1 MRGGKI
7 AGIPPTHNPQRS
19 LYDACRPGCRAYRGL
34 ESRRTVTDRTG
45 LSRGDRNR
53 NARLARLRVLLPQR
67 NAIVGIDLADDKQAA
82 VVTDHDS
89 RVIARRR
96 VAARAWE
103 LGELLDWAVGVA
115 TAAGFVSVTVAC
127 EPTGHR
133 WRVLDQLAAQRGLAP
148 VCVQPLLVYRAR
160 EAEDLTRDKSDP
172 KDAVL
177 IARLASELRCYEP
190 ERADAVWARL
200 RHLGARR
207 LQLTT
212 DATGQANQVRD
223 LLECAWPAV
232 LAAAGK
238 PFRSATWC
246 AALALTLDRSAG
258 DLGRV
263 HRLGPTRFE
272 AAVRRELPRWG
283 ASRPCLRIVRAVFAA
298 LADDAGVSAHRPG
311 ALERAGLVMGDW
323 HETRQRLAATEAR
336 MVTVMDELGLTGL
349 VTTIA
354 GLTPVGAAAILAET
368 GDPARFATPRSL
380 VKHAGLFPRDNAS
393 GEFQGKTP
401 ISGRG
406 RPGLRVAAWRAVW
419 AALPNNPVLAAKFI
433 HLTTRDDN
441 RLARQQAR
449 TACAAA
455 LLRWIHVV
463 ITKGVAWDPAIAAG
477 ITPLQRAA

>member
-1 MRGGKI
+1 MSD
-7 AGIPPTHNPQRS
+7 RS
-19 LYDACRPGCRAYRGL
+19 
-34 ESRRTVTDRTG
+34 G

-53 NARLARLRVLLPQR
+53 NARLARLRQLLPPE

-89 RVIARRR
+89 RVIARRQVR
-96 VAARAWE
+96 ARAWE
-103 LGELLDWAVGVA
+103 LGDLLDWAVA
-115 TAAGFVSVTVAC
+115 RAAGAGFRSVTVAC

-133 WRVLDQLAAQRGLAP
+133 WRVLDQLAAGRGLAL

-160 EAEDLTRDKSDP
+160 EGEDLTRDKSDP

-207 LQLTT
+207 NQLTT
-212 DATGQANQVRD
+212 DATAQVNQIRD

-232 LAAAGK
+232 LGAAGS
-238 PFRSATWC
+238 PFRSASWR
-246 AALALTLDRSAG
+246 AALAVVLDRCAG

-263 HRLGPTRFE
+263 RRLGAARFE

-283 ASRPCLRIVRAVFAA
+283 AQRPCLRFIRAVFAA
-298 LADDAGVSAHRPG
+298 LSDPAGVAAHRPG
-311 ALERAGLVMGDW
+311 ALERAHLALGDW
-323 HETRQRLAATEAR
+323 RETRARLAATEAR
-336 MVTVMDELGLTGL
+336 MVTVLDDLGLTSL
-349 VTTIA
+349 ITTIA
-354 GLTPVGAAAILAET
+354 GLTPVGAAAVLAET
-368 GDPARFATPRSL
+368 GDPARFATGRAL
-380 VKHAGLFPRDNAS
+380 VKHAGLCPRDNAS
-393 GEFQGKTP
+393 GASQGKTS

-406 RPGLRVAAWRAVW
+406 RPALRLAAWRAVW
-419 AALPNNPVLAAKFI
+419 AALPNNPVMAARFTY
-433 HLTTRDDN
+433 LTTREHN

-463 ITKGVAWDPAIAAG
+463 ITQRVSWDPAIAAG
-477 ITPLQRAA
+477 YTPARQAA

>member
-1 MRGGKI
+1 MSD
-7 AGIPPTHNPQRS
+7 RS
-19 LYDACRPGCRAYRGL
+19 
-34 ESRRTVTDRTG
+34 G

-53 NARLARLRVLLPQR
+53 NARLARLRPLLPPDL
-67 NAIVGIDLADDKQAA
+67 AIVGIDLADSKQAV

-96 VAARAWE
+96 LSVRAWE
-103 LGELLDWAVGVA
+103 LGELLDWAIGRA
-115 TAAGFVSVTVAC
+115 MAAGFVSVTVAC

-133 WRVLDQLAAQRGLAP
+133 WRVLDQLSAERGLAL

-160 EAEDLTRDKSDP
+160 EGEDLTRDKSDP
-172 KDAVL
+172 KDAVI
-177 IARLASELRCYEP
+177 IARLAAALHCYEP

-207 LQLTT
+207 HQLTT
-212 DATGQANQVRD
+212 SATAQVNQIRD

-232 LAAAGK
+232 LSASGS
-238 PFRSATWC
+238 PFRSASWR
-246 AALALTLDRSAG
+246 AAVAVVTDRCAG

-263 HRLGPTRFE
+263 RRLGLARFT

-283 ASRPCLRIVRAVFAA
+283 ATRPCLRIVRAVFAA
-298 LADDAGVSAHRPG
+298 LADPAGVTAHRPG
-311 ALERAGLVMGDW
+311 ALERVHLAMSDW
-323 HETRQRLAATEAR
+323 RDTRARLADVETR
-336 MVTVMDELGLTGL
+336 MVAVLDDLGLTGL

-380 VKHAGLFPRDNAS
+380 VKHAGLCPRDNAS
-393 GEFQGKTP
+393 GGYQGKTS
-401 ISGRG
+401 ISSRG
-406 RPGLRVAAWRAVW
+406 RPKLRVAAWRAVW
-419 AALPNNPVLAAKFI
+419 AALPNNPVMAARFT
-433 HLTTRDDN
+433 HLTTREDN

-463 ITKGVAWDPAIAAG
+463 ITQRVSWDPAIAAG
-477 ITPLQRAA
+477 NTPAQQAA

>member
-1 MRGGKI
+1 MSD
-7 AGIPPTHNPQRS
+7 RS
-19 LYDACRPGCRAYRGL
+19 
-34 ESRRTVTDRTG
+34 G

-53 NARLARLRVLLPQR
+53 NARLARLRQLLPPE

-96 VAARAWE
+96 VSARAWE
-103 LGELLDWAVGVA
+103 LGGLLDWAAGRA
-115 TAAGFVSVTVAC
+115 AAAGFRSVTVAC

-133 WRVLDQLAAQRGLAP
+133 WRVLDQLAAERGLAL

-160 EAEDLTRDKSDP
+160 EGEDLTFDKSDP
-172 KDAVL
+172 KDAVI
-177 IARLASELRCYEP
+177 IARLAAGLHCYEP

-207 LQLTT
+207 NQLTT
-212 DATGQANQVRD
+212 DATAEVNQVRD

-232 LAAAGK
+232 LTASGA
-238 PFRSATWC
+238 PFRSASWR
-246 AALALTLDRSAG
+246 AAVAVVLDRCAG
-258 DLGRV
+258 DLRRV
-263 HRLGPTRFE
+263 RRLGEARFT

-283 ASRPCLRIVRAVFAA
+283 ATRPCLRIVRAVFAA
-298 LADDAGVSAHRPG
+298 LADPAGVTAHRPG
-311 ALERAGLVMGDW
+311 ALERAHLALGDW
-323 HETRQRLAATEAR
+323 RDTRTRLADVEAR
-336 MVTVMDELGLTGL
+336 MVAVLDDLGLREL

-368 GDPARFATPRSL
+368 GDPARFASPRSL
-380 VKHAGLFPRDNAS
+380 VKHAGLCPRDNAS
-393 GEFQGKTP
+393 GGYQGKTS

-406 RPGLRVAAWRAVW
+406 RPGLRLAAWRAVW
-419 AALPNNPVLAAKFI
+419 AALPNNPVMAARFA
-433 HLTTRDDN
+433 HLTTREDN

-463 ITKGVAWDPAIAAG
+463 ITRRVTWDPAIAAG
-477 ITPLQRAA
+477 STPLRQAA